1 MTARLG
7 VALATAL
14 LLGCEITP
22 SASQPAASASPTPEA
37 PLRMPTPAALR
48 PPAAAMLEDAAVGLP
63 RLSGRDG
70 LGAAEAARDQPD
82 EPAALEVFSGWGWIE
97 ASTRT
102 WGSGSRRLDAI
113 VMLSLR
119 AQGARRAYEFW
130 AAEADRMRL
139 AGAPCPATVTGL
151 DDCRYWSGGGRTLV
165 VGRLDAEVFR
175 LLGTGVDA
183 GTLAPAQAQRLG
195 R

>member
-1 MTARLG
+1 MS
-7 VALATAL
+7 
-14 LLGCEITP
+14 CEVGP
-22 SASQPAASASPTPEA
+22 VASQPAGPVSAAPAAEA
-37 PLRMPTPAALR
+37 PPRLPTPAALR
-48 PPAAAMLEDAAVGLP
+48 PPAAAILEDATVGLP

-70 LGAAEAARDQPD
+70 LGPIEAARDQPD
-82 EPAALEVFSGWGWIE
+82 EPSALEVFSGWGWIE

-102 WGSGSRRLDAI
+102 WASGSRRVDEMVL
-113 VMLSLR
+113 LSLR

-139 AGAPCPATVTGL
+139 AGAACPTAVAGL

-165 VGRLDAEVFR
+165 VGRLDAAVFR
-175 LLGTGVDA
+175 LLCTGVDA